1 MMRKIFVIS
10 ALTAICLF
18 TSYET
23 KAQDNEALRVLNSA
37 LDALGGAAKIKSFK
51 SVYFSAKGFEDN
63 SANGQ
68 PSLPGKSV
76 LTAHEEKLAI
86 FLDGERLAYEYKTE
100 RGDGTTRWRRF
111 FFNDGR
117 RFVADFGTK
126 AVSSSAVQF
135 PSADRNQD
143 ARRFPHIFLLEVLEN
158 SSTLAFLGTR
168 NFENKQ
174 HEVISVVLPNSKI
187 PVSLYFDKTTK
198 LLTKYEYSAD
208 FPALGVSVI
217 EYVFSNYQ
225 KSSATRP
232 VSRRTCDK
240 NQRQNF

>member
-18 TSYET
+18 TIYET
-23 KAQDNEALRVLNSA
+23 KAQDNEALRVLNAA

-68 PSLPGKSV
+68 PSFPGKSAP
-76 LTAHEEKLAI
+76 TAHEEKLAI
-86 FLDGERLAYEYKTE
+86 FLDGVRLAYEYKTD

-111 FFNDGR
+111 FFNDGQ
-117 RFVADFGTK
+117 RFVANFGTK

-143 ARRFPHIFLLEVLEN
+143 ARRFPHIFLLEVLAN
-158 SSTLAFLGTR
+158 ASTLQYLGIK
-168 NFENKQ
+168 NF
-174 HEVISVVLPNSKI
+174 
-187 PVSLYFDKTTK
+187 D
-198 LLTKYEYSAD
+198 
-208 FPALGVSVI
+208 G
-217 EYVFSNYQ
+217 
-225 KSSATRP
+225 
-232 VSRRTCDK
+232 
-240 NQRQNF
+240 

>member
-1 MMRKIFVIS
+1 MFVIS

-23 KAQDNEALRVLNSA
+23 KAQDNEALRVLKRRARRARRRGENQVVCNR
-37 LDALGGAAKIKSFK
+37 FT
-51 SVYFSAKGFEDN
+51 FSAKGFEDN

-68 PSLPGKSV
+68 PSFPGKSAP
-76 LTAHEEKLAI
+76 TAHEEKLAI
-86 FLDGERLAYEYKTE
+86 FLDGERLAYEYKTD

-126 AVSSSAVQF
+126 AAFSSAVQF

-143 ARRFPHIFLLEVLEN
+143 ARRFPHIFLLEVLAN

-168 NFENKQ
+168 EF
-174 HEVISVVLPNSKI
+174 
-187 PVSLYFDKTTK
+187 
-198 LLTKYEYSAD
+198 
-208 FPALGVSVI
+208 
-217 EYVFSNYQ
+217 
-225 KSSATRP
+225 
-232 VSRRTCDK
+232 
-240 NQRQNF
+240 